1 MPESPKAD
9 FHRYLQAAREALLW
23 KLDGL
28 SECDVRHNAG
38 VGAAGT
44 NDAIDYGPGA
54 HQIMDEEEQRTV
66 HVGGQW
72 CCRGVAG
79 DDVNVVPPVLGHAG
93 TGVRRH
99 GLAQIDAR
107 DVAARTDSCY
117 EVGKV
122 RPGTTANVEHVVA
135 GPQPEAADHARAEL
149 ARPSLCTRSARG
161 RPAAAPVSTTAQGAA
176 KVRAGCCR
184 GHVAQPVCRSVIP
197 RSD

>member
-9 FHRYLQAAREALLW
+9 LHRYLQAARDALLW

-28 SECDVRHNAG
+28 SEYDVRHNAG

-72 CCRGVAG
+72 CCRGVAD

-93 TGVRRH
+93 TGVRGH

-107 DVAARTDSCY
+107 DVTARTDSCY

-122 RPGTTANVEHVVA
+122 RPRTQPTSSTWSPGRSRRRRTTPGQSWRVHRCAHGPHVDDPPPHPSA
-135 GPQPEAADHARAEL
+135 LLPKGQPKFEL
-149 ARPSLCTRSARG
+149 DVVGVT
-161 RPAAAPVSTTAQGAA
+161 
-176 KVRAGCCR
+176 
-184 GHVAQPVCRSVIP
+184 
-197 RSD
+197 

>member
-1 MPESPKAD
+1 MPQSPKAD
-9 FHRYLQAAREALLW
+9 LRRYLQAARDPLLW

-28 SECDVRHNAG
+28 SECDVRDNAG

-44 NDAIDYGPGA
+44 NDAIDYGPGT

-66 HVGGQW
+66 QVGGQN
-72 CCRGVAG
+72 CRGVAD
-79 DDVNVVPPVLGHAG
+79 DDVSVVPPVLGHAG
-93 TGVRRH
+93 TGVGGH

-107 DVAARTDSCY
+107 DVTARTDGCY

-122 RPGTTANVEHVVA
+122 RPRTTANFEHVLA

-149 ARPSLCTRSARG
+149 APPSLCTRSARG
-161 RPAAAPVSTTAQGAA
+161 RPAAAPVSTTVQGAA

-197 RSD
+197 RPD

>member
-9 FHRYLQAAREALLW
+9 LHRYLQAARDALQW

-28 SECDVRHNAG
+28 SEYDVRHNAG

-72 CCRGVAG
+72 CCRGVAD

-93 TGVRRH
+93 TGVRGH

-107 DVAARTDSCY
+107 DVTARTDSCY

-122 RPGTTANVEHVVA
+122 RPRATANVEHVVA
-135 GPQPEAADHARAEL
+135 GPQPEAAD
-149 ARPSLCTRSARG
+149 
-161 RPAAAPVSTTAQGAA
+161 
-176 KVRAGCCR
+176 
-184 GHVAQPVCRSVIP
+184 QPGQS
-197 RSD
+197 

>member
-9 FHRYLQAAREALLW
+9 LHRYLQAARDALLW

-28 SECDVRHNAG
+28 SEYDVRHYAG
-38 VGAAGT
+38 AGAAAT

-72 CCRGVAG
+72 CCHGVAD

-93 TGVRRH
+93 TAVRGH

-107 DVAARTDSCY
+107 DVTARTDSCY

-122 RPGTTANVEHVVA
+122 RPL
-135 GPQPEAADHARAEL
+135 PQPTSSTWS
-149 ARPSLCTRSARG
+149 PGRSRRRRTTPGQSWRVHRCAHTVRTWTT
-161 RPAAAPVSTTAQGAA
+161 PAAPVSTTAQGAA